1 MDELTLLR
9 RLDAD
14 ADAPAPS
21 RQTATDAFAALEQRM
36 AAAEHAAGAHAV
48 PRRRRR
54 VVRLRWAALATTGIA
69 ALVAALVL
77 TDTLAGLHPGASA
90 QAAELLNR
98 AADTT
103 IRSVDPTL
111 RPGQYRK
118 VVYRSVHAIETGN
131 QTGATVLFSIRED
144 RTNWI
149 PANLHDEW
157 TEVRY
162 PGHSAGQYWGQGA
175 KWAATQAD
183 KEWDKHPD
191 PQVLH
196 GKEGKYFGG
205 DSSETPGTV
214 NALPRDARV
223 LLNHIYRVT
232 LGSGTSADDE
242 ALVFISD
249 TLNTGYADA
258 GTRAAL
264 YRAAAL
270 IPDVTVTADSATLN
284 GTTGITIG
292 RVEPKYGIRQDLIID
307 PATGTLI
314 GERRV
319 STRNLLDG
327 SANKGDTIA
336 WSAVTTTVV
345 DGVPAKYEP

>member
-14 ADAPAPS
+14 APTPS
-21 RQTATDAFAALEQRM
+21 RQTAADAFAALEQRM
-36 AAAEHAAGAHAV
+36 AAAEHATRAHAA
-48 PRRRRR
+48 PKRRQR
-54 VVRLRWAALATTGIA
+54 VVRLRWAVLATAGA
-69 ALVAALVL
+69 AVLAAALVL
-77 TDTLAGLHPGASA
+77 TDTVGVAGLHSGASA

-98 AADTT
+98 VADTT

-111 RPGQYRK
+111 QPGQYRK

-131 QTGATVLFSIRED
+131 QTGATVLFSVHED
-144 RTNWI
+144 RTTWI

-162 PGHSAGQYWGQGA
+162 PGHSAGQYWGKGA

-183 KEWDKHPD
+183 KEWSKHSD

-196 GKEGKYFGG
+196 GKEGKYFGNTG
-205 DSSETPGTV
+205 ETPEAV

-232 LGSGTSADDE
+232 LGSGTSPDDE
-242 ALVFISD
+242 ALVFIAD

-258 GTRAAL
+258 ATRAAL

-270 IPDVTVTADSATLN
+270 IPGVTLTADSATLN
-284 GTTGITIG
+284 GTTGVAIG
-292 RVEPKYGIRQDLIID
+292 RVEPKWGIRQDLIID
-307 PATGTLI
+307 PTTGTLI

-319 STRNLLDG
+319 STRDLPDG

-336 WSAVTTTVV
+336 WSAVTSTVV
-345 DGVPAKYEP
+345 DDVPAKYEP